1 MMEKG
6 QKEKSIRYSM
16 IRSIILCV
24 LIPLSASLA
33 VLCGILLYHVS
44 SGTTEAFQMMFDQNV
59 REIDEAILQ
68 SNYASSITVTYTENN
83 RLLKNYYAAGNAYE
97 KNKATEGLEKLIQN
111 CEITLLGGWQGE
123 MLLVMN
129 DGRLISSSGMKDP
142 DRGLEAFAWYSRVG
156 SGGQRP
162 FWDNGINQLFD
173 NSGEKRY
180 VAFGRALKRYQ
191 EQPQGYAFVRI
202 PGAVFSRF
210 SEDPR
215 FQKGT
220 VAMFDENGRI
230 LTGGNQSVSEEAL
243 GEVYEH
249 WDQSG
254 EVRGRFKGLYYMVSR
269 LSYSSN
275 VVVYAVK
282 QHDMFLRGEQIVLS
296 AVAFMLLSAAALVW
310 VIRSIAKYITD
321 PILFFAARA
330 LMIEQNRPDLI
341 TLEQPRFREIR
352 ELQEGMLKAQSRI
365 MSLLEEVR
373 REAAMKERARFEAMK
388 AQINPHFLFNTLNAV
403 RWKASG
409 NQDQEVAD
417 ILDQLGVLL
426 GETYRDTREFET
438 IGNAMRTLEAYVEIM
453 KVRFGGKTQFFF
465 VIPEELRPYLIPRFC
480 LQPIVEN
487 SFIHGMSHMESGVI
501 ALRAERAGG
510 DIILTLIDNGPGT
523 GGRDIDLTG
532 SGKAHGRGLTGIGLP
547 NIHSRIQTLFGR
559 EYGLKVDTAVEAGF
573 KISLIIPAILAQEE
587 EHADEGTDRRG

>member
-1 MMEKG
+1 MKMG

-24 LIPLSASLA
+24 LLPLSASLA
-33 VLCGILLYHVS
+33 VLCGILQYHVS
-44 SGTTEAFQMMFDQNV
+44 SGITEAFQMMFDQNV

-83 RLLKNYYAAGNAYE
+83 RLLKNYYAARNAYE

-111 CEITLLGGWQGE
+111 SEITLLGGCQGE

-129 DGRLISSSGMKDP
+129 DGRLINSSGMKDL
-142 DRGLEAFAWYSRVG
+142 DRDLEVFAWFPRIG

-162 FWDNGINQLFD
+162 YWDNGINQLFD

-202 PGAVFSRF
+202 PEAVFSRF

-220 VAMFDENGRI
+220 VAMFDEGGRI

-243 GEVYEH
+243 EAVYEH
-249 WDQSG
+249 WNRSG
-254 EVRGRFKGLYYMVSR
+254 EARGRFRDLYYMVSR

-275 VVVYAVK
+275 VVVYGVK
-282 QHDMFLRGEQIVLS
+282 KHDMFMRGERIVLS

-310 VIRSIAKYITD
+310 IIRSIAKYITD
-321 PILFFAARA
+321 PILFFAAHA
-330 LMIEQNRPDLI
+330 PLIEQNRPELI
-341 TLEQPRFREIR
+341 TLEQTRFREIR
-352 ELQEGMLKAQSRI
+352 ELQEGMLKAQDRI
-365 MSLLEEVR
+365 MSLIEEVR
-373 REAAMKERARFEAMK
+373 REAAMKERARFEALK

-426 GETYRDTREFET
+426 GETYRNTREFET

-453 KVRFGGKTQFFF
+453 KVRFGDKTQFFF
-465 VIPEELRPYLIPRFC
+465 VIPEELRSYLIPRFC

-487 SFIHGMSHMESGVI
+487 SFIHGMSHVESGVI
-501 ALRAERAGG
+501 ALRAEQADG

-523 GGRDIDLTG
+523 GGREIDMTG
-532 SGKAHGRGLTGIGLP
+532 AGKAKGRGLTGIGLP
-547 NIHSRIQTLFGR
+547 NIHNRIQTLFGR
-559 EYGLKVDTAVEAGF
+559 EYGLKVDTTVEVGF
-573 KISLIIPAILAQEE
+573 KISLVIPAILAEE
-587 EHADEGTDRRG
+587 EENVDESTDRRR